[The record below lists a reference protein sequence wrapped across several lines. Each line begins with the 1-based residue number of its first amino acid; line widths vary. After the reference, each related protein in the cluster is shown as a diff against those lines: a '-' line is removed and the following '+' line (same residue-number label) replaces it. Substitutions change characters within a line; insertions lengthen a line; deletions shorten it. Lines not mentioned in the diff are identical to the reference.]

1 MKTTILIFAIL
12 SVFAFTSCE
21 DNSPTTN
28 NVGTPTDVNNTV
40 QTGEWVITYFY
51 DTDSEETSNY
61 SGYTF
66 EFAEDGTLT
75 AVKSSTTVTG
85 NWSTGSD
92 DSTTKMIISFAS
104 PDMFEELSDDWHVI
118 ERTATK
124 IRLEDVS
131 GGNGGTD
138 YLTFEK
144 N

>member
-1 MKTTILIFAIL
+1 MKTTILIFAII
-12 SVFAFTSCE
+12 SIFAFTSCE
-21 DNSPTTN
+21 DDSNNT

-61 SGYTF
+61 SGYAFTF
-66 EFAEDGTLT
+66 NEDGTLT
-75 AVKSSTTVTG
+75 AIKSSTTVTG
-85 NWSTGSD
+85 TWSTGTD

-118 ERTATK
+118 ERTSTK

-131 GGNGGTD
+131 GGDGGTD